1 MGGGVPWSPNKNF
14 LRETESG
21 GGATAMTYFP
31 AFLNLEGRSCLV
43 VGGGKVAARKL
54 RPLLKAGAEVVVV
67 APALASDV
75 ARLVAAGRVE
85 HIRRGFR
92 TAYVGDR
99 ALVIAATGV
108 PDVDARVSAAARAAG
123 VAVNVVDNPE
133 LSTFITPA
141 VIERDPV
148 VIGISSGGASP
159 VLVRRIRAMI
169 EALLPARLGLLAT
182 LAADFRAA
190 AKANFP
196 DIALR
201 RRFWDRFFDGNL
213 AQDVLAGRE
222 GRGRERMLAL
232 VNRRSPVE
240 ETSGRVTIVGAGP
253 GDPDLLTLKALQALQ
268 QADVVVY
275 DRLVAPQ
282 IVDYARRDAERIH
295 VGKWS
300 GGHSHSQDE
309 INHLLRDHARAGRH
323 VVRLKGGDPLVFGRG
338 GEELEFLRQSNIAVE
353 LVPGITAA
361 LGCGAAAGIPL
372 THRNLAHAVTFVTGH
387 SREGDPEPDW
397 RSLAR
402 LGHTLVIYMGLSA
415 AGRIADRLIA
425 FGMAAATPAAVIEN
439 GTLPSQRIVTGTL
452 GGLGALVE
460 GNRIESP
467 ALVVIGEVVRLA
479 DAAPVAEIISL
490 ATIRAGRS
498 A

>member
-1 MGGGVPWSPNKNF
+1 
-14 LRETESG
+14 
-21 GGATAMTYFP
+21 MTYFP

-54 RPLLKAGAEVVVV
+54 RLLLKSGAEPVVV

-75 ARLVAAGRVE
+75 ARLVAAGRVK
-85 HIRRGFR
+85 HKRRGFR
-92 TAYVGDR
+92 TGDVRDR
-99 ALVIAATGV
+99 ALAIAATGIA
-108 PDVDARVSAAARAAG
+108 DVDARVSAAARAAG
-123 VAVNVVDNPE
+123 VPVNVVDSVE

-148 VIGISSGGASP
+148 VIGISSGGAAP

-190 AKANFP
+190 VKANFP

-213 AQDVLAGRE
+213 AQDVLAGRAR
-222 GRGRERMLAL
+222 RGRERMLAL
-232 VNRRSPVE
+232 VNRRSPIE
-240 ETSGRVTIVGAGP
+240 ETLGRVTIIGAGP

-275 DRLVAPQ
+275 DRLVAPE
-282 IVDYARRDAERIH
+282 IVDYARRDAERIY

-300 GGHSHSQDE
+300 GGHSRSQDE
-309 INHLLRDHARAGRH
+309 INRLLRNHARAGRH
-323 VVRLKGGDPLVFGRG
+323 VVRLKGGDPFIFGRG
-338 GEELEFLRQSNIAVE
+338 GEEREFLRQSNIAVDV
-353 LVPGITAA
+353 VPGITAA
-361 LGCGAAAGIPL
+361 LGCGAAVGIPL
-372 THRNLAHAVTFVTGH
+372 THRDLAHAVTFVTGH
-387 SREGDPEPDW
+387 SRDGDPEPDW

-460 GNRIESP
+460 DNRIESP
-467 ALVVIGEVVRLA
+467 ALVIIGEVVRLA

-490 ATIRAGRS
+490 AAIRAGRS